1 VTVTSVILQN
11 YEVDKNLKKAGVGV
25 GDRSTGKMLGL
36 QAQEPVFDPRR
47 THISSSS
54 SSSLSSSSSSSSGYG
69 DTLLIPALGWQ
80 KQRIP
85 GVQCDQ
91 PS

>member
-1 VTVTSVILQN
+1 MTVTSVILQN

-54 SSSLSSSSSSSSGYG
+54 SSSLSSFCFVAVFFKRKHS
-69 DTLLIPALGWQ
+69 LLEGREKFIRFR
-80 KQRIP
+80 K
-85 GVQCDQ
+85 
-91 PS
+91 